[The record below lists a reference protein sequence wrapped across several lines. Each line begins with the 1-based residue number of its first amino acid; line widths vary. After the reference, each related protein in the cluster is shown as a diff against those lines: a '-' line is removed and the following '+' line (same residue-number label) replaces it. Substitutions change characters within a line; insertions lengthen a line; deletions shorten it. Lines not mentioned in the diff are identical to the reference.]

1 VTGFDLLDKRELTVI
16 GVELATADLNELA
29 AVAADVLSLDR
40 ADVLVTDYLDHVLT
54 FDVLCTTVYPHQL
67 LDRASALLEALA
79 GVAGVTLMP
88 DARVDARGMLGWIAA
103 DAVGMAAAMNVA
115 MSRADDVTDMLRRRV
130 AMLSTGSEVVERRIV
145 DTNAA
150 SIAERL
156 GRAGYLCEH
165 RGAVRDDIELI
176 AGAIRQTVTRGFG
189 LVVVTGGVGAEAKDC
204 TVEAIQRLDPDAA
217 TPYLAHFEQGHGRHV
232 KDGVRIAVATY
243 DGTRLVALPGPNDE
257 VTVAL
262 QALVDGLDAKL
273 DNAAL
278 AESIAVVLRAK
289 LRQQHQHSPGHDHG
303 HDHGHDQPAPAIR
316 RITRELLHDLHG
328 MRRGYVVAAE
338 PGIVAGMA
346 LLDASAAPDPAGQ
359 WVPLRADGDVVE
371 AGDRLI
377 EVTGTAWE
385 LAVAE
390 DHALGILGF
399 AGGIARH
406 ARQLRTAAPPGLRVV
421 CGGWKKLPSALK
433 PALRAG
439 LDVAGIGHRLL
450 DDEFVYVDKNVV
462 AQLGDVSAAV
472 TAGLALQ
479 HGPVAVQVIDV
490 AGARAAVQAGCGVVM
505 VDNGDLASLHHI
517 AAALRSDGSRVTLAF
532 AGGVCLD
539 DLTEAAAAG
548 ATIVDVGRA
557 VLDAPL
563 WDLRFVV
570 EPRPSR

>member
-1 VTGFDLLDKRELTVI
+1 MTGFDLLDKRELTVI

-29 AVAADVLSLDR
+29 TVAADVLQLDR
-40 ADVLVTDYLDHVLT
+40 ADVLVTDYLDNVLT
-54 FDVLCTTVYPHQL
+54 FDVLCTTIYPHQL

-79 GVAGVTLMP
+79 GVAGVTLASN
-88 DARVDARGMLGWIAA
+88 ARVDARGMLGWIAA
-103 DAVGMAAAMNVA
+103 DAAGMADAMNMA
-115 MSRADDVTDMLRRRV
+115 QSRADDVADILRRRV
-130 AMLSTGSEVVERRIV
+130 AILSTGSEVVEQRIV

-150 SIAERL
+150 SITERL

-176 AGAIRQTVTRGFG
+176 AGAIRRTVTRGFG

-262 QALVDGLDAKL
+262 HALVDGLDADL
-273 DNAAL
+273 DNTAL

-289 LRQQHQHSPGHDHG
+289 LRHKHQHSPEHKHAHDP
-303 HDHGHDQPAPAIR
+303 PAPAIR

-328 MRRGYVVAAE
+328 VRRGYVVAAE
-338 PGIVAGMA
+338 TGIVAGMA

-421 CGGWKKLPSALK
+421 CGGWKKLPAALK

-439 LDVAGIGHRLL
+439 FDVAGIGHRLL
-450 DDEFVYVDKNVV
+450 DDEFVYIDKNVV
-462 AQLGDVSAAV
+462 AQLGGVNAAV
-472 TAGLALQ
+472 STGLALQ

-517 AAALRSDGSRVTLAF
+517 AAALRSDGSLVTLAF
-532 AGGVCLD
+532 AGGVRAD

-548 ATIVDVGRA
+548 ATIVDIGRA
-557 VLDAPL
+557 VLEAPL

-570 EPRPSR
+570 EPRQSY